1 MRKILF
7 LIIMAVMVFAAD
19 RASAQYGG
27 ERMGP
32 PHGMGPGGPR
42 GPRMN
47 SEEMVKARVERL
59 TKDLQLTQEQAVQI
73 EALYKEQAKA
83 REKQREEMRNSGQRP
98 DMEQMRAQMEKER
111 KAMDEKMAKIL
122 TPEQNEKYL
131 KMQAERQKGPGMR
144 GPGERGK
151 KGHPNK
157 KKS

>member
-27 ERMGP
+27 ER
-32 PHGMGPGGPR
+32 MGPGGPR

-98 DMEQMRAQMEKER
+98 DME
-111 KAMDEKMAKIL
+111 
-122 TPEQNEKYL
+122 
-131 KMQAERQKGPGMR
+131 
-144 GPGERGK
+144 
-151 KGHPNK
+151 
-157 KKS
+157 